1 MFKHLLIATDGSPES
16 WKALAQGLALARALS
31 AKVTIATVTEPWTE
45 AAYAI
50 LPTPSGVRNYEKAAA
65 GNAAVIL
72 DRAKKVADQVG
83 AQCVTR
89 HIKEEHAPEGII
101 KAAMDEGCDLIIV
114 GSHGRGAVGRILL
127 GSDSLKV
134 LTLSTVAVLVCR

>member
-1 MFKHLLIATDGSPES
+1 MDRGGLRNTAHALPGPE
-16 WKALAQGLALARALS
+16 LREGGR
-31 AKVTIATVTEPWTE
+31 
-45 AAYAI
+45 
-50 LPTPSGVRNYEKAAA
+50 